1 MSKQIKLN
9 PEVMNDVI
17 NQLCV
22 AYEKQISKERIKI
35 YYDTLKLSYDNEDIT
50 RMVPIV
56 LGKCKYFP
64 SIADIVSA
72 INDID
77 YMQQLN

>member
-1 MSKQIKLN
+1 MADTIKLDQ
-9 PEVMNDVI
+9 EVFNNAI
-17 NQLCV
+17 ELLCE
-22 AYEKQISKERIKI
+22 AFEKDITEARAKI
-35 YYDTLKLSYDNEDIT
+35 YYDTLKLSDDNDDIT

-56 LGKCKYFP
+56 LEKCKYFP